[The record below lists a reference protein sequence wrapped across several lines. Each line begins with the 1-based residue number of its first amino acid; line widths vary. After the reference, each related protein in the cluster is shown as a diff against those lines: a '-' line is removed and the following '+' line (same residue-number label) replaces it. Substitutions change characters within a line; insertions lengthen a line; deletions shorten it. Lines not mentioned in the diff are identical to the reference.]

1 MLERPMA
8 QDRDCFPDLDSFHY
22 KIVSRTAVAKLV
34 AWCKL
39 EEAERRL
46 TMYKWAEGKNEPGN
60 PRNRVLL
67 NDAVSAFLLT
77 IEATIQF
84 IKNQVPKTRGGR
96 MFDDWLKTLPENDVL
111 LRGLRT
117 LRHFEAHVEP
127 KPLPRV
133 VNLEIEE
140 NLSGGDTRTEIT
152 TRWVLQELKPGD
164 LIKVTRPLKK
174 VDLPHWNTTVT
185 RMDAPTIFEKGLENL
200 EKILQKAE
208 KEI

>member
-1 MLERPMA
+1 MTE
-8 QDRDCFPDLDSFHY
+8 DRDPFPDFDHFIYTIAIRAGAGKL
-22 KIVSRTAVAKLV
+22 TA
-34 AWCKL
+34 WSKL

-46 TMYKWAEGKNEPGN
+46 AIYKWAEGKNEPGN

-77 IEATIQF
+77 FEATIQF
-84 IKNQVPKTRGGR
+84 IKNQVPRTRSGNT
-96 MFDDWLKTLPENDVL
+96 FDVWLKTLPENDVL

-133 VNLEIEE
+133 VNLKIEE
-140 NLSGGDTRTEIT
+140 YQSGGDTRNET
-152 TRWVLQELKPGD
+152 TARWVLQELKPGD
-164 LIKVTRPLKK
+164 LTKVTRPLKK
-174 VDLPHWNTTVT
+174 VDLPDWNTTVA

>member
-1 MLERPMA
+1 MV
-8 QDRDCFPDLDSFHY
+8 QDRYCLPDFDHFSY
-22 KIVSRTAVAKLV
+22 KIALRPPAAKLV

-39 EEAERRL
+39 EETERRL
-46 TMYKWAEGKNEPGN
+46 AMYKWAEGKNEPGN

-77 IEATIQF
+77 FETTIQF
-84 IKNQVPKTRGGR
+84 IKNQVPRTRGGR
-96 MFDDWLKTLPENDVL
+96 TFDDWLKTLPENDAL

-133 VNLEIEE
+133 VNLKFEV
-140 NLSGGDTRTEIT
+140 NMSGGDTRTET
-152 TRWVLQELKPGD
+152 TAHWVLQELKPGD
-164 LIKVTRPLKK
+164 LTKVTRPLKK
-174 VDLPHWNTTVT
+174 VDLPGWNTTVAL
-185 RMDAPTIFEKGLENL
+185 MDAPTIFEKGLENL
-200 EKILQKAE
+200 EKILPKTE